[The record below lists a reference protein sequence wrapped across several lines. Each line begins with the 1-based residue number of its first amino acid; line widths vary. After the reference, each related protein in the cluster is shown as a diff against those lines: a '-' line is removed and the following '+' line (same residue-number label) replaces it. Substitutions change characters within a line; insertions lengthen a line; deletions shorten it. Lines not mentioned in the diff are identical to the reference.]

1 MSTPVHDTAT
11 SMGLATYAVEKIKP
25 LADRIPTGT
34 VSVRLF
40 LGDSFFTQPW
50 SVDVVVNR
58 RDVPHGSEAG
68 TVAYRTSATTVEDID
83 GLAAE
88 LTQYV
93 NNLSQANAV

>member
-1 MSTPVHDTAT
+1 MSTPVHDTETTMA
-11 SMGLATYAVEKIKP
+11 LATYTVEKIKP

-34 VSVRLF
+34 VSIRMF
-40 LGDSFFTQPW
+40 LGDSFFTVPW

-68 TVAYRTSATTVEDID
+68 TVAYRTSATKTEDID

-93 NNLSQANAV
+93 NNLSQANAA

>member
-1 MSTPVHDTAT
+1 MSTPVHDTETTMA
-11 SMGLATYAVEKIKP
+11 LATYTVEKIKP

-34 VSVRLF
+34 VSIRMF
-40 LGDSFFTQPW
+40 LGDSFFTVPW

-58 RDVPHGSEAG
+58 RDVPHGSEAS
-68 TVAYRTSATTVEDID
+68 TVAYRTSATTAEDID

-93 NNLSQANAV
+93 NNLGSVNAA